1 MQGEY
6 RVHIGVIVNTKSGR
20 NRASKLA
27 QRCTALL
34 QTRGHTETRIEPRK
48 LHEFEA
54 TFSEFDRLIIIG
66 GDGTVHHT
74 LTHLL
79 KHQSPFIHLATGTSN
94 LISKEFAMPKNP
106 DQIIRWIEQGGST
119 KIDVPKLD
127 GVPFLIM
134 CNFGMDASVIHRFE
148 TSRTTSGGFRNYIRP
163 IAAEIFNPQPA
174 SIHVRVD
181 GTPIKLNRTCNLLIA
196 NMRSYALGLNPCNN
210 ANPSDSKLDVLASNC
225 RYIMTWSLQG
235 ILARLRVPIIASHRA
250 TPTNVLVTGAHKDS
264 RVQVD
269 GEIARTPTMPDGILR
284 AGQEITIAIGT
295 DQVSVITRPE

>member
-27 QRCTALL
+27 ERCTTLL
-34 QTRGHTETRIEPRK
+34 QARGHTETRIEPRN
-48 LHEFEA
+48 LHEFGS

-74 LTHLL
+74 LPYLIE
-79 KHQSPFIHLATGTSN
+79 HQISFIHLATGTSN
-94 LISKEFAMPKNP
+94 LISKELGMPKNP
-106 DQIIRWIEQGGST
+106 EETIRWIEQGGST
-119 KIDVPKLD
+119 KIDVPTLD
-127 GVPFLIM
+127 SVPFLIM

-163 IAAEIFNPQPA
+163 IAAETFNPQPA

-181 GTPIKLNRTCNLLIA
+181 GSLIKLSRTCNLLIA

-210 ANPSDSKLDVLASNC
+210 ADPTDSKLDILASNC
-225 RYIMTWSLQG
+225 RYTMTWSLQG
-235 ILARLRVPIIASHRA
+235 ILARLRVPIIASQRT
-250 TPTNVLVTGAHKDS
+250 TPTNVQVTGAHKDS

-284 AGQEITIAIGT
+284 TGQEITIAIGS
-295 DQVSVITRPE
+295 DQVTAITRPE